1 VKAVVLRA
9 HGGAGNFEDV
19 ELPVPGVGAG
29 EVRIRVEAAA
39 FNPVDWQVRA
49 GLSEGRRVRS
59 MILGRDLSGTID
71 AVHDSVTGL
80 AVGDAVF
87 CNVCNLGSSG
97 TYAEYVCVPAEL
109 VARKPA
115 SLTHLQAAAVPVAG
129 ITASLALERARAGTG
144 TSLFIAGGA
153 GGVGGF
159 AIALARQLGVQDL
172 VTTAGSAR
180 SRAHLVAR
188 SAMGEDRIVDY
199 RDAHV
204 AQRAMEI
211 NGGPFD
217 IALDLVGGP
226 MLSACCALVAVDG
239 HVASVTEAPSHDDFE
254 LLFDRNATFHPVG
267 ANAYAL
273 TGDRAAWSKYGELL
287 GRLARRFDS
296 GVLAPPHVT
305 DLGRMSA
312 AVVRRAHEMLEGRA
326 VQGKLAMT
334 R

>member
-1 VKAVVLRA
+1 M
-9 HGGAGNFEDV
+9 
-19 ELPVPGVGAG
+19 PGVCAG

-49 GLSEGRRVRS
+49 GRAEGRRARS

-71 AVHDSVTGL
+71 AVHESVTGL
-80 AVGDAVF
+80 SAGDAVY

-115 SLTHLQAAAVPVAG
+115 SLTHLQAAGVPVAG
-129 ITASLALERARAGTG
+129 ITASLALERAGAGSS
-144 TSLFIAGGA
+144 TSVFVAGGS
-153 GGVGGF
+153 GGVGNF
-159 AIALARQLGVQDL
+159 VIALARQLGVQDL

-188 SAMGEDRIVDY
+188 CAMEEARIVDY
-199 RDAHV
+199 RAAGMV
-204 AQRAMEI
+204 ERALEI

-217 IALDLVGGP
+217 VTIDLVGGA

-239 HVASVTEAPSHDDFE
+239 HVASATEAPSRDDFE
-254 LLFDRNATFHPVG
+254 VLFDRNATFHPVG

-273 TGDRAAWSKYGELL
+273 TGDRAVWRRYGELL

-296 GVLAPPHVT
+296 GVLSPPHVA

-312 AVVRRAHEMLEGRA
+312 DVVRRAHEMLEA
-326 VQGKLAMT
+326 NTVQGKLAMT

>member
-1 VKAVVLRA
+1 VKAVVLAA
-9 HGGAGNFEDV
+9 HGGAENFHDAEV
-19 ELPVPGVGAG
+19 PVPGVCAG

-49 GLSEGRRVRS
+49 GRPEGRRARS

-71 AVHDSVTGL
+71 AVHESVTGL

-115 SLTHLQAAAVPVAG
+115 SLTHVQAAAVPVAG
-129 ITASLALERARAGTG
+129 ITASLALERAGAGST

-159 AIALARQLGVQDL
+159 AIALARQLGVQEL

-188 SAMGEDRIVDY
+188 SAMDDERIVDY
-199 RDAHV
+199 RDPRTV
-204 AQRAMEI
+204 ERALEI

-239 HVASVTEAPSHDDFE
+239 HVASVTEAPSRDDFE
-254 LLFDRNATFHPVG
+254 TLFDRNATFHPVG

-273 TGDRAAWSKYGELL
+273 TDERASWRRYRDLL

-305 DLGRMSA
+305 DLGPMSA
-312 AVVRRAHEMLEGRA
+312 EVVRRAHALLEGNA